1 MMEISKLTF
10 LDLFSGI
17 GGFRLGM
24 ERAGHECVGW
34 AEWDKFARK
43 SYQAI
48 FDKKEVWNANDIRS
62 VKSDELP
69 RADCWCF
76 GFPCQDISVA
86 GKRQGITKGKR
97 SSLFFTV
104 TSLIR
109 DLQGEDRPS
118 YLFIENVKNLLS
130 INRGF
135 DFLKLQIELDEIG
148 YDLEWSVLDSAEVVP
163 QHTERLFIIGHL
175 RGRSTRKVF
184 PIRQESSSPTE
195 PNKISVVANT
205 SRTNYKSHDV
215 YDPKGIIT
223 TLTARDYKGPNQVAI
238 KRVVDGRKDE
248 GFGTRDVY
256 DPDGIS
262 PTLNTMTG
270 GNRQPK
276 IAVPVLTPDR
286 INKRQN
292 GRRFKTNGEPEFTLT
307 GQDRHGVMTNPT
319 RIRKLTPKECWRL
332 QGFPDWAFDKAQQ
345 CGMSNSQ
352 LYKQAGNSVTVPVIM
367 TIAERMGMSD

>member
-1 MMEISKLTF
+1 MEISKLTF

-109 DLQGEDRPS
+109 DLQEEDRPS
-118 YLFIENVKNLLS
+118 YLFIENVKNLL
-130 INRGF
+130 
-135 DFLKLQIELDEIG
+135 
-148 YDLEWSVLDSAEVVP
+148 VL
-163 QHTERLFIIGHL
+163 TEGL
-175 RGRSTRKVF
+175 T
-184 PIRQESSSPTE
+184 SSSFKL
-195 PNKISVVANT
+195 NWMKSGMT
-205 SRTNYKSHDV
+205 SNGQFSILPKS
-215 YDPKGIIT
+215 
-223 TLTARDYKGPNQVAI
+223 
-238 KRVVDGRKDE
+238 
-248 GFGTRDVY
+248 F
-256 DPDGIS
+256 
-262 PTLNTMTG
+262 LNTG
-270 GNRQPK
+270 RGSSLLDILEDEVPEK
-276 IAVPVLTPDR
+276 YFLSDKKAVAL
-286 INKRQN
+286 
-292 GRRFKTNGEPEFTLT
+292 L
-307 GQDRHGVMTNPT
+307 
-319 RIRKLTPKECWRL
+319 
-332 QGFPDWAFDKAQQ
+332 
-345 CGMSNSQ
+345 SQ
-352 LYKQAGNSVTVPVIM
+352 TK
-367 TIAERMGMSD
+367 